1 MKKLIIKLGFILS
14 LSLIFIASCDTEN
27 NVDPRFEKFF
37 IKYYGSQ
44 GDQFGADIKQL
55 PDGGFI
61 LLGTTDSTPA
71 VEAVGDKEIF
81 LVRTDA
87 LGNEVWVEPKTFGRN
102 FDDEGVSI
110 EITPA
115 GEFIIAANSINAL
128 GNSDIL
134 VLLVNDQGDEIQ
146 RAVFGDPNFNDFCTK
161 VTVISTGFM
170 ITGYTTNV
178 NVNKN
183 GYNAQTDL
191 EDIFSV
197 RLDNSLN
204 ENLLWTKIYGFPG
217 IDRGISLVEKPNG
230 GFLFFGTTNRT
241 SGDIRKSGNTLF
253 SFPADDFGQPSG
265 KIEQYGTLFE
275 ETASDVI
282 TNSVGGI
289 IMIGSTIDASVSPP
303 SNDIFIVQIRS
314 DNSFEAEGKIGSLQN
329 VIGKSLFQSVDGGYI
344 LLGNSNQDIYLGKIS
359 NSRQIIWEMTYGG
372 NGNDLAGSVV
382 QLTDGGIVLV
392 GTVNLETQN
401 KMALIKTGPEG
412 KLTP

>member
-1 MKKLIIKLGFILS
+1 
-14 LSLIFIASCDTEN
+14 
-27 NVDPRFEKFF
+27 
-37 IKYYGSQ
+37 
-44 GDQFGADIKQL
+44 
-55 PDGGFI
+55 
-61 LLGTTDSTPA
+61 
-71 VEAVGDKEIF
+71 
-81 LVRTDA
+81 
-87 LGNEVWVEPKTFGRN
+87 
-102 FDDEGVSI
+102 
-110 EITPA
+110 
-115 GEFIIAANSINAL
+115 
-128 GNSDIL
+128 
-134 VLLVNDQGDEIQ
+134 
-146 RAVFGDPNFNDFCTK
+146 
-161 VTVISTGFM
+161 
-170 ITGYTTNV
+170 
-178 NVNKN
+178 
-183 GYNAQTDL
+183 
-191 EDIFSV
+191 
-197 RLDNSLN
+197 LDNSLN

-359 NSRQIIWEMTYGG
+359 NSRQIIWEVTYGG
-372 NGNDLAGSVV
+372 NGNDVAGNVV

-412 KLTP
+412 KLIP